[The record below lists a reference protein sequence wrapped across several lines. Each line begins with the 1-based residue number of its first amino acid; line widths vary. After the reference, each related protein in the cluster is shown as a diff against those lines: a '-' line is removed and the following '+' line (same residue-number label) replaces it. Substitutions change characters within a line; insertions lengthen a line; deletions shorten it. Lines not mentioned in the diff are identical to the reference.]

1 VFRAGRRAGG
11 LIGLRALI
19 TGGSSGIGAA
29 TARALAARSVRVAV
43 AGRNIAALRR
53 VAAESDGI
61 FIPGDLR
68 DPGCPRRTIE
78 VAVDALGGLDLLVSN
93 AGIGWAGPFASM
105 TDADID
111 SVLDVNLRA
120 AAHLA
125 CAAIPHLRPGVG
137 RLIFVG
143 SIAGL
148 VGVPGEAWYSA
159 TKAGLSCLADTLRTE
174 LRADGIGVSLVTPGV
189 VDTAYFERRKVPYER
204 QHPQL
209 MTAQRAAAAVVQA
222 VDRGL
227 DDVIIPPWLTF
238 PARVKLHF
246 PNLYRLLA
254 ARLA

>member
-1 VFRAGRRAGG
+1 MFRPGRRVGG
-11 LIGLRALI
+11 LIGLRALV

-53 VAAESDGI
+53 VAADTDGVV
-61 FIPGDLR
+61 IPGDLR
-68 DPGCPRRTIE
+68 EPGCPRRTID
-78 VAVDALGGLDLLVSN
+78 VAVESLGGLDLLVSN

-111 SVLDVNLRA
+111 ALLDVNLRA

-125 CAAIPHLRPGVG
+125 RAAIPHLRAGAG

-174 LRADGIGVSLVTPGV
+174 LRADGVGVSLVTPGV
-189 VDTAYFERRKVPYER
+189 VDTAYFERRKVPYDR

-209 MTAQRAAAAVVQA
+209 MTAQRAADAIVDA

-227 DDVIIPPWLTF
+227 DEVIIPPWLSF

-246 PNLYRLLA
+246 PSLYRLLA
-254 ARLA
+254 TRFA